1 MNELEQRIV
10 NSTQDSTFL
19 KLIYDEYCKNINED
33 YEISHTLIKL
43 HNQKIIDV
51 ISEFYS
57 LSNTSA
63 DFNFFQ
69 IRHILGDVIPFIDCS
84 VKEVKNCVRDLT
96 VKAGNDMAS
105 HDLISPFIE
114 FCSADIDRVESLL
127 EQELKVTD
135 DDFDHISTA
144 LISGYKINKKT
155 YFNKAVQLL
164 NHRNPIIVQRV
175 IFALSRFNYNEE
187 PELAATVVKE
197 IITCT
202 ESIEDEQ
209 ILSTAT
215 NTLIT
220 LLADYED
227 LEPDIIE
234 FFERNIGNNDPDFI
248 FRIAQQLNYRHAN
261 LSENIQRLLL
271 SFFKDINI
279 DWKGVINQIDLYIY
293 KKISELNA
301 INIAELFEYILS
313 NNSNS
318 LDIGV
323 LTNSLRRLREKE
335 YEEVLSSIFTRWLLK
350 REMIYC
356 VSAVKLVKTSTTD
369 QIKIGFDTGQVKV
382 EDLMYL
388 VNKAIGWF
396 SIQPSTSLSLILSI
410 VPMFSKSE
418 IEIIG
423 NKTFEFIALNY
434 SSQTKNFLQEYLDS
448 SDKNTVDFSGHLI
461 EKLKSFLEKFNKLYE
476 VKELRPSTRHRSE
489 YANYQQNLF
498 SEAMAKPLEGSLV
511 DMFFP
516 NKKVTLYGN
525 KFIHKH
531 KDFSGNTIRQVM
543 PFSKMSHSIDFP
555 SLANLT
561 PHTLQYS
568 LYKFQFEEL
577 VNETNP

>member
-1 MNELEQRIV
+1 MNELEKRIV
-10 NSTQDSTFL
+10 DSTKDGTFL
-19 KLIYDEYCKNINED
+19 DVLYEEYRKYIGDDDELIRTLVELHSQEKINI
-33 YEISHTLIKL
+33 
-43 HNQKIIDV
+43 
-51 ISEFYS
+51 ISEFGLLRNEAPS
-57 LSNTSA
+57 S
-63 DFNFFQ
+63 NFF
-69 IRHILGDVIPFIDCS
+69 IMRNIFRNLLPLLNVP
-84 VKEVKNCVRDLT
+84 VEEVKSCVKQLT
-96 VKAGNDMAS
+96 IEAGNDMAS
-105 HDLISPFIE
+105 HDLILPFIE
-114 FCSADIDRVESLL
+114 FCSADIERVESLL
-127 EQELKVTD
+127 DQELKVTD

-164 NHRNPIIVQRV
+164 NHRNPIIVQRA
-175 IFALSRFNYNEE
+175 IFALSRLNYNEE
-187 PELAATVVKE
+187 PELATTVVKE

-202 ESIEDEQ
+202 KSIEDKQ
-209 ILSTAT
+209 ILSTAI

-220 LLADYED
+220 LLADYEE

-318 LDIGV
+318 LDVGI

-335 YEEVLSSIFTRWLLK
+335 YEKVLSTIFTRWLLK

-396 SIQPSTSLSLILSI
+396 SLQPSTSLSLILSV
-410 VPMFSKSE
+410 VPMFSRSE
-418 IEIIG
+418 MEIIG

-461 EKLKSFLEKFNKLYE
+461 EQLKSFLEKFNKLYE

-561 PHTLQYS
+561 PHTQEYFLK
-568 LYKFQFEEL
+568 LLRVEEL
-577 VNETNP
+577 VNETNS

>member
-1 MNELEQRIV
+1 MSELKRQIL
-10 NSTQDSTFL
+10 DSTKDGTFL
-19 KLIYDEYCKNINED
+19 DVLYEEYRKHIGDDEELIR
-33 YEISHTLIKL
+33 TLVEL
-43 HNQKIIDV
+43 HNQEKINI
-51 ISEFYS
+51 ISEFGLLRNEAS
-57 LSNTSA
+57 SS
-63 DFNFFQ
+63 NFFI
-69 IRHILGDVIPFIDCS
+69 IRNIFRNLLPLLNVP
-84 VKEVKNCVRDLT
+84 VEEVKSCVKQLT
-96 VKAGNDMAS
+96 IEAGHDMAS
-105 HDLISPFIE
+105 HDLILPFIE
-114 FCSADIDRVESLL
+114 FCSADVERVESLL

-135 DDFDHISTA
+135 DDFDYISTA

-209 ILSTAT
+209 ILSTAI

-234 FFERNIGNNDPDFI
+234 FFERNIGNNNPDFI

-293 KKISELNA
+293 KKISELDA

-318 LDIGV
+318 LDVGV

-396 SIQPSTSLSLILSI
+396 SLQPSTSLSLILSVI
-410 VPMFSKSE
+410 PLSTESQ
-418 IEIIG
+418 IQLIG

-434 SSQTKNFLQEYLDS
+434 PSQTKAFLQEYLDS
-448 SDKNTVDFSGHLI
+448 SDKNIVNFSESLI
-461 EKLKSFLEKFNKLYE
+461 QQLDSFLEEFSKLYKI
-476 VKELRPSTRHRSE
+476 KELRPSTRQRNE
-489 YANYQQNLF
+489 YANYQQKLF
-498 SEAMAKPLEGSLV
+498 NEAMAKPIENSLM

-516 NKKVTLYGN
+516 NKKITLYGN

-531 KDFSGNTIRQVM
+531 KDSNGETVRQVM

-561 PHTLQYS
+561 PHTQEYFLK
-568 LYKFQFEEL
+568 LLKVEEL
-577 VNETNP
+577 ANETNP

>member
-1 MNELEQRIV
+1 MSELKRQIL
-10 NSTQDSTFL
+10 DSTKDGTFL
-19 KLIYDEYCKNINED
+19 DVLYEEYRKHIGDDEELIR
-33 YEISHTLIKL
+33 TLVEL
-43 HNQKIIDV
+43 HNQEKINI
-51 ISEFYS
+51 ISEFGLLRNEAS
-57 LSNTSA
+57 SS
-63 DFNFFQ
+63 NFFI
-69 IRHILGDVIPFIDCS
+69 IRNIFRNLLPLLNVP
-84 VKEVKNCVRDLT
+84 VEEVKSCVKQLT
-96 VKAGNDMAS
+96 IEAGHDMAS
-105 HDLISPFIE
+105 HDLILPFIE
-114 FCSADIDRVESLL
+114 FCSADIKRVESLL

-135 DDFDHISTA
+135 DDFDYISTA

-155 YFNKAVQLL
+155 YFNKAIQLL
-164 NHRNPIIVQRV
+164 NHRNPIIAQRV

-234 FFERNIGNNDPDFI
+234 FFERNIGNNNPNFI

-261 LSENIQRLLL
+261 LSENIQRLIL

-279 DWKGVINQIDLYIY
+279 DWKDVINQIDLYIY
-293 KKISELNA
+293 EKISELDA

-318 LDIGV
+318 LDVGV

-396 SIQPSTSLSLILSI
+396 SLQPSTSLSLILSVI
-410 VPMFSKSE
+410 PLSTE
-418 IEIIG
+418 NQIQLIG

-434 SSQTKNFLQEYLDS
+434 PSQTKAFLQEYLDS
-448 SDKNTVDFSGHLI
+448 LDKNVVNFSESLI
-461 EKLKSFLEKFNKLYE
+461 QQLDSFLEEFSKLYKI
-476 VKELRPSTRHRSE
+476 KELRPSTRQRNE
-489 YANYQQNLF
+489 YANYQQKLF
-498 SEAMAKPLEGSLV
+498 NEAMAKPIENSLM

-516 NKKVTLYGN
+516 NEKITLYGN

-531 KDFSGNTIRQVM
+531 KDSNGETVRQVM
-543 PFSKMSHSIDFP
+543 PFIKMSHSIDFP

-561 PHTLQYS
+561 PHTQEYFLR
-568 LYKFQFEEL
+568 LLKVEEL
-577 VNETNP
+577 ANETNP

>member
-1 MNELEQRIV
+1 MNELEKRIV
-10 NSTQDSTFL
+10 DSIKDGTFL
-19 KLIYDEYCKNINED
+19 DVLYEEYREHIGDDNELIRTLVELNNKEKINI
-33 YEISHTLIKL
+33 
-43 HNQKIIDV
+43 V
-51 ISEFYS
+51 SEFGLLRNEAS
-57 LSNTSA
+57 SS
-63 DFNFFQ
+63 NFFI
-69 IRHILGDVIPFIDCS
+69 IRNIFRNLLPLLNVP
-84 VKEVKNCVRDLT
+84 VEEVKSCVKQLT
-96 VKAGNDMAS
+96 IEAGSDMAS
-105 HDLISPFIE
+105 HDLILPFIE
-114 FCSADIDRVESLL
+114 FCSADTERVESLL

-144 LISGYKINKKT
+144 LISGYKMNKKT

-202 ESIEDEQ
+202 KSIEDEQ
-209 ILSTAT
+209 VLSTAI

-220 LLADYED
+220 VLADYED
-227 LEPDIIE
+227 LEPDIVE
-234 FFERNIGNNDPDFI
+234 FFERNLGNNDPDFI

-271 SFFKDINI
+271 SFFKDIDI

-318 LDIGV
+318 LDVGV

-335 YEEVLSSIFTRWLLK
+335 YEEVLSTIFTRWLLK

-388 VNKAIGWF
+388 ANKAIGWF
-396 SIQPSTSLSLILSI
+396 ILQPLTSLNLILSI
-410 VPMFSKSE
+410 LPMCSDSKIKL
-418 IEIIG
+418 IEKNIF
-423 NKTFEFIALNY
+423 NYIALNY
-434 SSQTKNFLQEYLDS
+434 SSQTKYFLQEHLNS
-448 SDKNTVDFSGHLI
+448 SDKNTMTFSKDITQQLEDFLQNFSNFHKI
-461 EKLKSFLEKFNKLYE
+461 
-476 VKELRPSTRHRSE
+476 KELRPSTKQRSE
-489 YANYQQNLF
+489 YANHQQKLF
-498 SEAMAKPLEGSLV
+498 DEASSEPREELFFSSL
-511 DMFFP
+511 FT
-516 NKKVTLYGN
+516 KRVTLYGN
-525 KFIHKH
+525 KFIHKQQG
-531 KDFSGNTIRQVM
+531 SNGEMVRQIM

-561 PHTLQYS
+561 PHTLQYFLS
-568 LYKFQFEEL
+568 KFQFEDL
-577 VNETNP
+577 INETNS